1 MVRALIVDDSA
12 LMRQILSRI
21 LSEDP
26 DIEVVGAAPDPL
38 IARQMIKDLNP
49 DVITLDIEMPR
60 MDGLSFLE
68 RIMGL
73 RPMPVVMVSSL
84 TKKGADVT
92 LAALDMGAVDFIAK
106 PTIDLEHNWS
116 AISAELTAK
125 IKAAARARVGVR
137 GGPPVAAK
145 PASVQG
151 LGFRATD
158 KIVAIGA
165 STGGVE
171 ALREV
176 ICALP
181 ADGPPVLIAQHMPTG
196 FTARFAERLNGISAM
211 SVSEAKHNARVLPG
225 HVYIAPGHGHLKLS
239 RSGAYYNCVISDE
252 GLVSGHRPSVD
263 VLFSS
268 VALAAGKNAIGA
280 ILTGMGK
287 DGAKG
292 LLKMREAGA
301 ATLGQDEAS
310 CLIYGMPRAA
320 QEIGAVQKELPLAK
334 IASALLERAA
344 STSGGGRPS
353 TPRKDTKTAEKRV

>member
-1 MVRALIVDDSA
+1 MIRALVVDDSA
-12 LMRQILSRI
+12 LMRQILTQL

-26 DIEVVGAAPDPL
+26 EIEVVGAAQDPL

-68 RIMGL
+68 RVMRL

-84 TKKGADVT
+84 TEKGADVT
-92 LAALDMGAVDFIAK
+92 LEALEMGAVDFIAK
-106 PTIDLEHNWS
+106 PTIDVERGWA
-116 AISAELTAK
+116 AIASELTAK
-125 IKAAARARVGVR
+125 IKT
-137 GGPPVAAK
+137 AAK
-145 PASVQG
+145 TRVVARQGRRTTVTRLKSHG
-151 LGFRATD
+151 LGFKATD

-181 ADGPPVLIAQHMPTG
+181 ADGPPIVIAQHMPPG
-196 FTARFAERLNGISAM
+196 FTERFAERLDGLAAM
-211 SVSEAKHNARVLPG
+211 SVHEASNKARVMPG
-225 HVYIAPGHGHLKLS
+225 HVYIAPGDRHLKLI
-239 RSGAYYNCVISDE
+239 RSGAYYTCALSDDPPI
-252 GLVSGHRPSVD
+252 GGHKPAVD
-263 VLFSS
+263 VLFES
-268 VALAAGKNAIGA
+268 VAAAAGANAVGA

-301 ATLGQDEAS
+301 VTFGQDEAS
-310 CLIYGMPRAA
+310 CLIYGMPKAA
-320 QEIGAVQKELPLAK
+320 KEAGGVQKELPLAK
-334 IASALLERAA
+334 IPLALLEH
-344 STSGGGRPS
+344 SSGAGAPAKVAKS
-353 TPRKDTKTAEKRV
+353 A